1 LEKAGKILKRVS
13 ENIKDNELKKN
24 YLKDREK
31 EELLS
36 DLKEVAKRLVGNLAT
51 QF

>member
-1 LEKAGKILKRVS
+1 LKSAGEILKSLS
-13 ENIKDNELKKN
+13 ENIKDEGLRQN

-36 DLKEVAKRLVGNLAT
+36 DLKEAAKDLIGETKMA
-51 QF
+51 